1 MHICI
6 YVTLHGGGS
15 LSEWFSEWPSFVESN
30 TYIYLHVEAWAMTIN
45 ICKRRFAL
53 VRLSFFWFDLIL
65 NCYVNMEDQHHLI
78 LKHCNKVLSLSSMRG
93 HLSDGP
99 SAKTEFPASTLTV
112 GLQAKTLGIRPIIKM
127 AQFQSLSQ
135 KACFEDDQKMILLTA
150 NHNVR
155 LWSSQ
160 LLLQKS
166 ELLGLFL
173 PSFSWS
179 DNQGLPGALKKR
191 KNLWFISFGGGFA
204 STPMKS
210 IGRQGKELRRNEIDR
225 GWIRYRYCVVQLCV
239 SYMSNTGSHTQ

>member
-1 MHICI
+1 M
-6 YVTLHGGGS
+6 LHLFECHRPWQS
-15 LSEWFSEWPSFVESN
+15 
-30 TYIYLHVEAWAMTIN
+30 T
-45 ICKRRFAL
+45 FAKGVL
-53 VRLSFFWFDLIL
+53 LWLGYHFFWFDLIL

-160 LLLQKS
+160 LLLHKS